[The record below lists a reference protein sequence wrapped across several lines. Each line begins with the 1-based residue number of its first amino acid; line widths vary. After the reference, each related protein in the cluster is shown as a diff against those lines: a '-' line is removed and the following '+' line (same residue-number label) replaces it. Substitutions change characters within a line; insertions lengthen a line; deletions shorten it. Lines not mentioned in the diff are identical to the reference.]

1 MKLSQLLLKQAQE
14 IRAQSPEVV
23 AIDMLKKAGMSEDQ
37 ARLEVSQKL
46 MEKEATSYLTSSGID
61 YDTAL
66 QMVKVAGV
74 KLKDMPSYKP
84 EASSEEI
91 FAAQLEKA
99 AGLAEELEAQAE
111 QAQELFEKVAE
122 LEAQIEETPVVEKVS
137 EPMAK
142 FAASGS
148 FTNEDL
154 QAMMKLPTETLT
166 KIASSQDQP
175 WKMGKSAGAALE
187 DLDPLAAFCLS

>member
-14 IRAQSPEVV
+14 IRAQSSEVV

-166 KIASSQDQP
+166 KIASSQEQP

-187 DLDPLAAFCLS
+187 DLDPLAAFCMS